1 MEAGI
6 DTSPYFTVRYDNI
19 LESYPNFTKADWDA
33 FVNYIGNEMDEYLYQ
48 FDEDGVEEDK

>member
-48 FDEDGVEEDK
+48 FDEDDVEEDK